1 MPGGSGGHKRVC
13 RTLTGPGQR
22 RGVFATSPA
31 ALSPRRLSASV
42 LPPWGWAIP
51 GVAPSHHG
59 RGGPMRRLIL
69 AASLLLATAC
79 EAPREVAAPARGGS
93 PRLQASLFD
102 PALAAALAGAAP
114 TATLEIIVNYDE
126 TVTTR
131 DAVTSAMLNLGAG
144 VVQFKHLELVA
155 GVATP
160 AQIGAIA
167 ALPGVQGVYLNRRLQ
182 YYGHGAG
189 LYALMLHES
198 VPTIRADAVHAMGI
212 TGKGMGIAI
221 LDSGID
227 GLYNPDLVY
236 PTHTV
241 QNVKVIFNL
250 SDVVT
255 FGKSAPKPL
264 KQGLDIFAENLP
276 NSETS
281 VGHGTHVAGI
291 TAGLGTASGGY
302 YTGVAPGAKL
312 IGLGTGDILFIFWAL
327 AGFDYILDHQQA
339 YNIKVVNNSWGT
351 SGPFDPK
358 DPINKATKK
367 VHDKGI
373 TVVFAAGNDG
383 PDQNTLNPYSVAPWV
398 IGVAAGC
405 KLVTPDPTN
414 SAVHCADQT
423 GQNRPAWLADFSSR
437 GIPGSPLY
445 HPDITAP
452 GVHIV
457 STRASTGTVLNAL
470 DANHDF
476 DLTSSCAISVA
487 NEPYYTCASGTSMA
501 TPHVVGVVALM
512 QEAAG
517 GRLTPDKIASVLTQT
532 ARPLPGFALWEVGA
546 GYLDALA
553 AVNAVRQ

>member
-1 MPGGSGGHKRVC
+1 MPGRRDGHKRTG
-13 RTLTGPGQR
+13 RTLTGSGRP
-22 RGVFATSPA
+22 RGIVATSTA
-31 ALSPRRLSASV
+31 ARSPHRLSASV
-42 LPPWGWAIP
+42 LPPWGGTIP

-59 RGGPMRRLIL
+59 RGGPMIRLIL

-79 EAPREVAAPARGGS
+79 EAPREVAAPARPAS
-93 PRLQASLFD
+93 PRLQASLVD
-102 PALAAALAGAAP
+102 PALAAALAGAVP

-126 TVTTR
+126 AVTTR
-131 DAVTSAMLNLGAG
+131 DAVSNAMLNLGAG

-160 AQIGAIA
+160 TQISAIA
-167 ALPGVQGVYLNRRLQ
+167 ALPGVQGVYLNRQLQ
-182 YYGHGAG
+182 YYGHGSG

-198 VPTIRADAVHAMGI
+198 IPTIRADAVHAMGI

-236 PTHTV
+236 PSHTV

-264 KQGLDIFAENLP
+264 KQGVDIFAENLP

-281 VGHGTHVAGI
+281 VGHGSHVAGI

-302 YTGVAPGAKL
+302 YTGVAPGASL
-312 IGLGTGDILFIFWAL
+312 VGIGDVLFIFFAL
-327 AGFDYILDHQQA
+327 AGFDYILDHQAA

-351 SGPFDPK
+351 SGAFDPK
-358 DPINKATKK
+358 DPINKASKT
-367 VHDKGI
+367 VHNHGI

-405 KLVTPDPTN
+405 KLVSPDPTN
-414 SAVHCADQT
+414 SAIHCDDPT
-423 GQNRPAWLADFSSR
+423 GQNRAPILADFSSR
-437 GIPGSPLY
+437 GIPGDKLY

-457 STRASTGTVLNAL
+457 STRASTGTVLKDS
-470 DANHDF
+470 DANHDLN
-476 DLTSSCAISVA
+476 LTSTCAIDLA
-487 NEPYYTCASGTSMA
+487 NQPYYTCASGTSMA
-501 TPHVVGVVALM
+501 TPHVAGVVALL

-517 GRLTPDKIASVLTQT
+517 GTLSPDQVAMAITQT
-532 ARPLPGFALWEVGA
+532 ARPLPTFAECEVGA

-553 AVNAVRQ
+553 AVMAVKQ

>member
-1 MPGGSGGHKRVC
+1 
-13 RTLTGPGQR
+13 
-22 RGVFATSPA
+22 
-31 ALSPRRLSASV
+31 
-42 LPPWGWAIP
+42 
-51 GVAPSHHG
+51 
-59 RGGPMRRLIL
+59 MRRLIL

-79 EAPREVAAPARGGS
+79 EAPREVASPARPGFQ
-93 PRLQASLFD
+93 LQAGVLD
-102 PALAAALAGAAP
+102 PALATALASAAP
-114 TATLEIIVNYDE
+114 TATLEIIVNYNE

-131 DAVTSAMLNLGAG
+131 AAVTNAMLDLGAG
-144 VVQFKHLELVA
+144 VVQFKNLELVA

-160 AQIGAIA
+160 QQINAIA
-167 ALPGVQGVYLNRRLQ
+167 ALPGIQSVYLNRQLQ
-182 YYGHGAG
+182 YYGHGHGGGGGGG
-189 LYALMLHES
+189 LYAVMLHES

-236 PTHTV
+236 PSHTV

-264 KQGLDIFAENLP
+264 KQGVDIFAENLP

-302 YTGVAPGAKL
+302 YTGVAPGAQL
-312 IGLGTGDILFIFWAL
+312 VGIGTGDVLFIFFAL
-327 AGFDYILDHQQA
+327 AGFDYILDHQAA

-351 SGPFDPK
+351 SGAFDPK
-358 DPINKATKK
+358 DPINKPSKT
-367 VHDKGI
+367 VHNPGI
-373 TVVFAAGNDG
+373 TVGFAAGNDG

-405 KLVTPDPTN
+405 KLVSPDPTN
-414 SAVHCADQT
+414 SAIHCADQT
-423 GQNRPAWLADFSSR
+423 GQNRAAILADFSSR
-437 GIPGSPLY
+437 GIPGDKLY

-457 STRASTGTVLNAL
+457 STRASTGTVLNAS
-470 DANHDF
+470 DAPHDF
-476 DLTSSCAISVA
+476 HLTSSCAISQA
-487 NEPYYTCASGTSMA
+487 NLPYYTCAPGTSMA
-501 TPHVVGVVALM
+501 TPHVVGVVALL

-517 GRLTPDKIASVLTQT
+517 GRLTPDQVAAAITQN
-532 ARPLPGFALWEVGA
+532 ARPLPTFAEWEVGA

-553 AVNAVRQ
+553 AVMAVKQ